1 MKMDKNDEG
10 KRNTRL
16 EYPEEYKTPTDHL
29 IDAVNTQEKIRE
41 IFDILKHANIDK
53 DNTEGA
59 LLHFVIKDFENLHIS
74 KSIGKLKRLYDD
86 ILQFNLE
93 KTTYRYKK
101 FRDKNALYYEN
112 KIEELIQ
119 VNKNLR
125 DAMEQMEIQRITK
138 EPKET
143 MSEKRCTKCGEVKPL
158 SEFGKH
164 RNSPDGH
171 AWQCIECTRKQQR
184 EGKYKKIKVIS
195 HTPNINE
202 VELIIEKEQ
211 WDELEKADLGGIP
224 VRHMNRIR
232 GKNIMF
238 ISGVGIK
245 KNVLK
250 HVSERMKLGR
260 SHVEKILRL
269 YYPKIKA
276 SSINSY
282 YLAYMKFIKSFYTK
296 KPLST
301 DEGIIS
307 KPEQKQ
313 KATSVK
319 TWVKDDTVLIDKHR
333 ATIKGTEEDILNHK
347 NASIHSKYLEATD
360 KREERILI
368 TSPITSPKIDI
379 NGIPFDSVRIYEILE
394 EIYNTKFLIKNR
406 KEILDSKRGKVY
418 RLTISQKPEP
428 DRKSVLVI
436 YGNDDIVYLLA
447 PLTKETIV
455 SDVPNKKMRAIEE
468 KYHTRIE
475 MKRYAELLRF
485 LAVSPRSKLKDI
497 SKKLQNSKN
506 NTKALIR
513 FGEEEKCIK
522 KYKGKSIY
530 SLTNRGIKRM
540 EKLVQKFP
548 EDTKI
553 KEEWKTSEGTYV
565 LDKDGID
572 VHAKYGTPVIEERYK
587 KTKNVLNNIWS
598 GKGSIDA
605 INNSLNYTKNS
616 IKAQIMYGQRK
627 DEIKL
632 VGKNRDG
639 EMEYCLAS
647 KYKDVTKPKT
657 EAKGS
662 RMY

>member
-1 MKMDKNDEG
+1 
-10 KRNTRL
+10 
-16 EYPEEYKTPTDHL
+16 
-29 IDAVNTQEKIRE
+29 
-41 IFDILKHANIDK
+41 
-53 DNTEGA
+53 
-59 LLHFVIKDFENLHIS
+59 
-74 KSIGKLKRLYDD
+74 
-86 ILQFNLE
+86 
-93 KTTYRYKK
+93 
-101 FRDKNALYYEN
+101 
-112 KIEELIQ
+112 
-119 VNKNLR
+119 
-125 DAMEQMEIQRITK
+125 
-138 EPKET
+138 
-143 MSEKRCTKCGEVKPL
+143 
-158 SEFGKH
+158 
-164 RNSPDGH
+164 
-171 AWQCIECTRKQQR
+171 
-184 EGKYKKIKVIS
+184 
-195 HTPNINE
+195 
-202 VELIIEKEQ
+202 
-211 WDELEKADLGGIP
+211 
-224 VRHMNRIR
+224 
-232 GKNIMF
+232 
-238 ISGVGIK
+238 
-245 KNVLK
+245 
-250 HVSERMKLGR
+250 
-260 SHVEKILRL
+260 
-269 YYPKIKA
+269 
-276 SSINSY
+276 
-282 YLAYMKFIKSFYTK
+282 
-296 KPLST
+296 
-301 DEGIIS
+301 
-307 KPEQKQ
+307 
-313 KATSVK
+313 
-319 TWVKDDTVLIDKHR
+319 
-333 ATIKGTEEDILNHK
+333 
-347 NASIHSKYLEATD
+347 
-360 KREERILI
+360 
-368 TSPITSPKIDI
+368 
-379 NGIPFDSVRIYEILE
+379 
-394 EIYNTKFLIKNR
+394 
-406 KEILDSKRGKVY
+406 
-418 RLTISQKPEP
+418 LTISQKPEP